1 MVIQNLNEREREILE
16 ILMDNRANSV
26 AEIGKLLAVSSV
38 TVRNNL
44 NSLADK
50 GVVVRTW
57 GGAAPAFHPEIMA
70 RQRQMTEAKARI
82 ARAAA
87 ALVRDGD
94 TLMIE
99 AGTTTALIARYLF
112 GKRDLFIVSNSNLV
126 VPYTRANPALRLTLV
141 GGEFRPSS
149 ESTVGP
155 VALEQL
161 ERFHVRLAFVGTDG
175 FSRENGLTT
184 HLVEGAEIVKKM
196 AAQAEQVVL
205 TADSSKYGKSG
216 FVRVLPLE
224 RMNRIITDEGLDLS
238 IQDELRS
245 QGLDVEIAKA

>member
-1 MVIQNLNEREREILE
+1 MVIDNLSERERDILD

-26 AEIGKLLAVSSV
+26 AEIARMLEVSSV

-70 RQRQMTEAKARI
+70 RQRLMTEAKARI

-87 ALVRDGD
+87 AHVRDGD
-94 TLMIE
+94 TIMIE
-99 AGTTTALIARYLF
+99 AGTTTALVARYLY
-112 GKRDLFIVSNSNLV
+112 GKRDVYIVSNSNLV
-126 VPYTRANPALRLTLV
+126 VPYTRTNPALRLTLV

-161 ERFHVRLAFVGTDG
+161 ERYHVRLAFVGTDG
-175 FSRENGLTT
+175 FSPENGLTT

-196 AAQAEQVVL
+196 AAQADQVIL
-205 TADSSKYGKSG
+205 TADSSKYGKAG

-224 RMNRIITDEGLDLS
+224 RMSCIITDDGFDPSARE
-238 IQDELRS
+238 QLRE
-245 QGLDVEIAKA
+245 QGLDIEIAPV

>member
-26 AEIGKLLAVSSV
+26 AEISKLLAVSSV

>member
-1 MVIQNLNEREREILE
+1 MVIQNLTEREREILE

-26 AEIGKLLAVSSV
+26 AEISKMLDVSSV
-38 TVRNNL
+38 TIRNNL

-70 RQRQMTEAKARI
+70 RQRLMTEAKARI

-94 TLMIE
+94 TIMIE

-112 GKRDLFIVSNSNLV
+112 GKRDVFIVSNSNLV

-224 RMNRIITDEGLDLS
+224 RMNRIITDEGLDIS
-238 IQDELRS
+238 IQDELRGE
-245 QGLDVEIAKA
+245 GLDIEIAKA